1 MTTDTQLQA
10 LFQAGAYKDVFDVL
24 VDRYAQPLYR
34 QIRTVVRNHEDADD
48 VLQNTFIKVWQAL
61 PEFRGDA
68 AFFTWLYR
76 IATNEALNHV
86 RKNKKH
92 NNLERTFTEIS
103 GSLDAPNAQ
112 AIQQNFE
119 AALLQLPPKQA
130 LVFKMRYFDALPY
143 EQISEILGTSVGALK
158 ASYHHAV
165 QKIKTFLIAH

>member
-1 MTTDTQLQA
+1 MTTDAQLTA
-10 LFQAGAYKDVFDVL
+10 LFQAGAYKNVFDVL
-24 VDRYAQPLYR
+24 VDRYSKPLYH

-48 VLQNTFIKVWQAL
+48 VLQNTFIKVWKAL

-86 RKNKKH
+86 RKNHKYSGQEVPPTV
-92 NNLERTFTEIS
+92 N
-103 GSLDAPNAQ
+103 GSLDAPDATT
-112 AIQQNFE
+112 IQQQFE
-119 AALLQLPPKQA
+119 VALQKLPPKQA
-130 LVFKMRYFDALPY
+130 LVFKMRYFDELSY

-165 QKIKTFLIAH
+165 QKIKTHLTTH